1 MGKFKVW
8 DNRDKCFVENSKC
21 GNLLKNEFFYLNHVG
36 ELFYFNPA
44 LFDKHGPEK
53 CGDGEYTTIHS
64 TGKTDKNGV
73 ELFDGDIV
81 KASIYEGEDEQIL
94 EIQCRNNVFVIDY
107 DDGDIDC
114 FLVGDFPGIIEK
126 IGNKFEN
133 TELSES

>member
-8 DNRDKCFVENSKC
+8 DNRDKEWDNRNIFFIGKC
-21 GNLLKNEFFYLNHVG
+21 GNLFKVSIGQIKLALP
-36 ELFYFNPA
+36 YFTPV
-44 LFDKHGPEK
+44 
-53 CGDGEYTTIHS
+53 HS

-114 FLVGDFPGIIEK
+114 FLVVDFPGIIEK
-126 IGNKFEN
+126 IGKKFEN
-133 TELSES
+133 TELLDTK